1 MCLAFWEAP
10 VRSTLAAHRTT
21 ASYLSFSF
29 IMGRHVHSK
38 RETLKHKYKV
48 KRKVA
53 EHHRQVRK
61 LMRRQR
67 RGAGAPPPPP
77 PPGHRRRK
85 DPGVPHLWPYKRQM
99 LERAAKR
106 LALESSV
113 QRGGKDQ
120 EEGRG
125 GVDTRGADRSLQ
137 LAQHSR
143 RAFAG
148 QLHHIITTSDVIV
161 QVLDAR
167 NPLECRCAA
176 LERQVL
182 AAGASAAGG
191 KRLLLVLSKCDLVPR
206 HAVQAWRRRL
216 GAELPTIALGSGYHD
231 EAHRLRAS
239 ASNHSARRLRTDP
252 LLAAL
257 KAYARTRGG
266 AAVVVGV
273 VGAPNVGKSTLVNA
287 LMRGKQVARTGAT
300 PGITHSIQEVKLDRQ
315 VRLLDSPGVILNPF
329 AEQLE
334 AVPGEATEHA
344 VGASRQAAL
353 LALRNAIPVDRLEDP
368 VLAAEV
374 VLRRC
379 GYNGDGALSLRYQLP
394 ACTLADV
401 EEGKE
406 ADERAPALTR
416 LFLSLLAK
424 RRGKLRKGGVLD
436 VEAAA
441 RLLVSDWADGTIPY
455 YTLPRRV
462 GLPER
467 VQLGATVVGE
477 WTREFELDETEPVRV
492 ESGDRGEGEEEGQ
505 EEGVVYHLLS
515 LPPTRPSSEPVQ
527 AGQTMQEDTAS
538 DYEFEP
544 VPPADEEVDEDV
556 RW

>member
-1 MCLAFWEAP
+1 M
-10 VRSTLAAHRTT
+10 SK
-21 ASYLSFSF
+21 
-29 IMGRHVHSK
+29 HVHSK

-67 RGAGAPPPPP
+67 RGAGASPLPPP

-99 LERAAKR
+99 LERAAR
-106 LALESSV
+106 RMALESSV

-120 EEGRG
+120 EERDE
-125 GVDTRGADRSLQ
+125 GVGTRGADRTLQ

-143 RAFAG
+143 RAFAS
-148 QLHHIITTSDVIV
+148 QLHHIITTSDVVV

-216 GAELPTIALGSGYHD
+216 SAELPTIALGSGYHD
-231 EAHRLRAS
+231 DTHRFRAS

-257 KAYARTRGG
+257 KAYARARGG

-287 LMRGKQVARTGAT
+287 LMRGKQVARTGAV
-300 PGITHSIQEVKLDRQ
+300 PGVTQSIQEVKLDRQ

-334 AVPGEATEHA
+334 VVPGEATESA

-368 VLAAEV
+368 VLAAEL

-379 GYNGDGALSLRYQLP
+379 GYNADGALSLRYQLP

-401 EEGKE
+401 EE

-455 YTLPRRV
+455 YTLPRRI

-467 VQLGATVVGE
+467 VQLGAAVVGE

-492 ESGDRGEGEEEGQ
+492 ESGDTGEGEEEGQ
-505 EEGVVYHLLS
+505 EEGVVYRLLS
-515 LPPTRPSSEPVQ
+515 LPPARPSNDRVE
-527 AGQTMQEDTAS
+527 AGQTMQEDAAS

-544 VPPADEEVDEDV
+544 VPPAEAVGEEEVDEDMQ
-556 RW
+556 W